1 MNFSL
6 SRIQRRYVRAF
17 FALLAAV
24 AAGTLAMP
32 DYVPALAAHDMQ
44 QTAEALIA
52 GFLIVNPILDVG
64 AGDAKGDH
72 SGDDTSNSS

>member
-24 AAGTLAMP
+24 AGGTFAFP
-32 DYVPALAAHDMQ
+32 DYVPALMAHDIQ
-44 QTAEALIA
+44 QTAVSLVA

-64 AGDAKGDH
+64 AGDAKGDFAA
-72 SGDDTSNSS
+72 GDASKS